1 MRGVSAAAFSPQ
13 GELAV
18 VRRHSILVF
27 DGEQSRPVFTAR
39 VGLQGLVWSPDG
51 RWLLTS
57 LPAADQWIFVG
68 KRRVLAVSH
77 IARQFGGAAFLDG
90 WVAGTYPG

>member
-1 MRGVSAAAFSPQ
+1 VSAAAFSRQ

-18 VRRHSILVF
+18 VRQHALLVL

-39 VGLQGLVWSPDG
+39 VDLQGLVWSPDG

-57 LPAADQWIFVG
+57 LPSADQWIFVG

-77 IARQFGGAAFLDG
+77 IARQFGGAASLDG
-90 WVAGTYPG
+90 WVAGPYPG